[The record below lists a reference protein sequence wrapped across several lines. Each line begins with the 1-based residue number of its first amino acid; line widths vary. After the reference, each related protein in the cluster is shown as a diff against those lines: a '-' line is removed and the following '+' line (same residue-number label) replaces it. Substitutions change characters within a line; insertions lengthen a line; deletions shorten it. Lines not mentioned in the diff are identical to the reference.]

1 MKTVIGFVCGV
12 VGLVFGFA
20 MFVLGV
26 AFGFK
31 LGISDKATVE
41 KKEG

>member
-12 VGLVFGFA
+12 VGLVFGFV

-31 LGISDKATVE
+31 LGISDKVTVE
-41 KKEG
+41 KKES